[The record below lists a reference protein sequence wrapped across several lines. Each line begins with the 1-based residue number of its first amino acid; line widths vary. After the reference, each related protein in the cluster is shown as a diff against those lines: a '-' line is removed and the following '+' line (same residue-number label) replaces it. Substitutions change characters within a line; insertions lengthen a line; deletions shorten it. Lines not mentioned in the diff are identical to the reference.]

1 MKNQQLQSKGY
12 LMISST
18 QTIRIISINETF
30 DPQGVKIVYGQG
42 TFSHYSK
49 DGLVEDSIAY
59 RAKGAAA
66 VSVAEAGVNASGVAI
81 GYLDIEVKDS
91 DKGYKNKICT
101 LVIRSFIPTTTANT
115 TFVPTTSAPISPPAS
130 EENSKQLVNPVPT
143 VAASNGYVNTTDSSN
158 IPF

>member
-1 MKNQQLQSKGY
+1 
-12 LMISST
+12 MISST

-115 TFVPTTSAPISPPAS
+115 TFVPTTSAPISPAS
-130 EENSKQLVNPVPT
+130 LLNSKQPVSAVPT